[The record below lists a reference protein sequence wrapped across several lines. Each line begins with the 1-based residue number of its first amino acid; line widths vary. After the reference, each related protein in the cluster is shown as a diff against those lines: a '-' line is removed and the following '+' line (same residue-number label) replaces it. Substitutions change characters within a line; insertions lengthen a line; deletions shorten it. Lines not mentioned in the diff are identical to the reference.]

1 MQQVMTLPDD
11 NKNLSYTSL
20 LTLKP
25 YKVSLNI
32 VGKGACR
39 SVNEFEKIRQL
50 GEGTY
55 GVVYEGQD
63 KRLGQTVALK
73 QIRLNLK
80 KEGVS
85 VSVMREIQSLM
96 DIEHENIV
104 RLFDVA
110 VGRRIDQ
117 IFLVMEYCDQD
128 LASLLDNMNSPFTE
142 AQIKCLLLQLF
153 RGLHHLHSR
162 FIVHRDIK
170 VSNLLLTEFGALK
183 IADFGLA
190 RLCGVPPTE
199 MTPRVVTLW
208 YRSPELLFG
217 SKFQSPAIDMWA
229 CGCILG
235 ELLLHKPLLPGKDE
249 IDQIRLI
256 ISLVG
261 TPTEKIWPEMPY
273 NNIKAVFSDRSPECH
288 AMLNSL
294 FIYDPKRRAT
304 AKDCLENEYLKMSP
318 LPCHPSMMPS
328 LSGLT
333 QLWQWSTLLGI
344 GNSYNRKDLFS
355 LNAVDNSGN
364 KYQQN
369 SLRHQQQQHNQQQ
382 EPNSPGCDVPS
393 DFWCDSYVIARRC
406 NVLQQCEQLR
416 QDNRPITVTL
426 MYEALCPYCQ
436 RFVSNNLGALHNRFG
451 SRIKLDLVPWGN
463 SILLRNGHISCNHG
477 PKECDANRLMS
488 CVVEEVPTDQAVHF
502 VICFERSLSVGAG
515 VEQAMLQCSSFIRNS
530 YKRIKQC
537 YMGERGIQL
546 QRQAAQR
553 TMTAK
558 ANPIVEVPYILI
570 NGYAPNTDTNTVDIV
585 ALTHLIQKWLNLR
598 EQR

>member
-1 MQQVMTLPDD
+1 MILTDD
-11 NKNLSYTSL
+11 NKNLCYSSL
-20 LTLKP
+20 LTFKSHKIPLA
-25 YKVSLNI
+25 I

-39 SVNEFEKIRQL
+39 SVNEFDKIRQL

-55 GVVYEGQD
+55 GVVYEGRD
-63 KRLGQTVALK
+63 KKSGQTVALK

-96 DIEHENIV
+96 DIEHENVV
-104 RLFDVA
+104 RLFDVV

-142 AQIKCLLLQLF
+142 SQIKCLLLQLF

-229 CGCILG
+229 CGCIMG

-261 TPTEKIWPEMPY
+261 TPTEKIWPEMANLPLLEKVQLMKQPY
-273 NNIKAVFSDRSPECH
+273 NNIKALFSDRSPECH
-288 AMLNSL
+288 ALLNSL
-294 FIYDPKRRAT
+294 FVYDPKRRSS
-304 AKDCLENEYLKMSP
+304 AKDCLESEYFNLSP

-333 QLWQWSTLLGI
+333 RKRKRRKSST
-344 GNSYNRKDLFS
+344 
-355 LNAVDNSGN
+355 
-364 KYQQN
+364 
-369 SLRHQQQQHNQQQ
+369 
-382 EPNSPGCDVPS
+382 PS
-393 DFWCDSYVIARRC
+393 
-406 NVLQQCEQLR
+406 
-416 QDNRPITVTL
+416 
-426 MYEALCPYCQ
+426 
-436 RFVSNNLGALHNRFG
+436 
-451 SRIKLDLVPWGN
+451 
-463 SILLRNGHISCNHG
+463 
-477 PKECDANRLMS
+477 
-488 CVVEEVPTDQAVHF
+488 
-502 VICFERSLSVGAG
+502 
-515 VEQAMLQCSSFIRNS
+515 
-530 YKRIKQC
+530 
-537 YMGERGIQL
+537 
-546 QRQAAQR
+546 
-553 TMTAK
+553 
-558 ANPIVEVPYILI
+558 
-570 NGYAPNTDTNTVDIV
+570 
-585 ALTHLIQKWLNLR
+585 
-598 EQR
+598 

>member
-1 MQQVMTLPDD
+1 MALPDD

-55 GVVYEGQD
+55 GVVYEGRD
-63 KRLGQTVALK
+63 KRLGQT

-217 SKFQSPAIDMWA
+217 SKFQSPGIDMWA
-229 CGCILG
+229 CGC
-235 ELLLHKPLLPGKDE
+235 
-249 IDQIRLI
+249 
-256 ISLVG
+256 LVG
-261 TPTEKIWPEMPY
+261 TPTEKIWPEMASLPQLEKVQLIQQPY

-333 QLWQWSTLLGI
+333 RKRKRRKSST
-344 GNSYNRKDLFS
+344 
-355 LNAVDNSGN
+355 A
-364 KYQQN
+364 
-369 SLRHQQQQHNQQQ
+369 
-382 EPNSPGCDVPS
+382 
-393 DFWCDSYVIARRC
+393 
-406 NVLQQCEQLR
+406 
-416 QDNRPITVTL
+416 
-426 MYEALCPYCQ
+426 
-436 RFVSNNLGALHNRFG
+436 
-451 SRIKLDLVPWGN
+451 
-463 SILLRNGHISCNHG
+463 
-477 PKECDANRLMS
+477 
-488 CVVEEVPTDQAVHF
+488 
-502 VICFERSLSVGAG
+502 
-515 VEQAMLQCSSFIRNS
+515 SS
-530 YKRIKQC
+530 
-537 YMGERGIQL
+537 
-546 QRQAAQR
+546 
-553 TMTAK
+553 
-558 ANPIVEVPYILI
+558 
-570 NGYAPNTDTNTVDIV
+570 
-585 ALTHLIQKWLNLR
+585 
-598 EQR
+598 